1 MKRTQ
6 VERPTLR
13 RAWWPWA
20 TLGTIVVVGAA
31 IGMVWWG
38 LSASGGRPR
47 LVLDR
52 EVIDLGDLPFEAPAQ
67 AVFTLANAG
76 DGRLEIAG
84 ELPVKVVK
92 GC

>member
-1 MKRTQ
+1 MKRKR
-6 VERPTLR
+6 VERPTPR

-20 TLGTIVVVGAA
+20 ALGTVVVIVVA

-38 LSASGGRPR
+38 PGASGGRPR

-52 EVIDLGDLPFEAPAQ
+52 EVVDLGDLPFEAPAQ
-67 AVFTLANAG
+67 VVFTLANAG
-76 DGRLEIAG
+76 NGRLEIDG

>member
-1 MKRTQ
+1 MKRKR
-6 VERPTLR
+6 VERPTPR
-13 RAWWPWA
+13 GAWWPWA
-20 TLGTIVVVGAA
+20 ALGTVVVIVAA

-38 LSASGGRPR
+38 LSASGGRSR

-52 EVIDLGDLPFEAPAQ
+52 EVIDLGDLPFEAPAK

-84 ELPVKVVK
+84 DLPVKVLK